1 MSRDG
6 EPGDVAIRSNGTVL
20 AVFETG
26 NELRARLHA
35 PGRHFGAPETI
46 TDKLVEPVAGFDRAR
61 PRVEWRDGA
70 SSRG

>member
-20 AVFETG
+20 AVFEAG
-26 NELRARLHA
+26 DELRARLHA
-35 PGRHFGAPETI
+35 PGKRFGAPETV

-61 PRVEWRDGA
+61 PRVEWRGGA